1 MIRSF
6 PSTFTVLALTAA
18 MLSVGHPVVAQESG
32 SPFSVFNRL
41 FGDNERAAP
50 ANENMRVAQA
60 SPADLVVRIDRLE
73 AQIRQLTGT
82 IEQLQFR
89 NQQLEAQLK
98 RMQEG

>member
-41 FGDNERAAP
+41 FGDNERAALYGGLP
-50 ANENMRVAQA
+50 IRRTRIWVYTLCGLLSGVAGVLHA
-60 SPADLVVRIDRLE
+60 
-73 AQIRQLTGT
+73 AQNHQVS
-82 IEQLQFR
+82 
-89 NQQLEAQLK
+89 A
-98 RMQEG
+98 